1 MFKEKL
7 IELRKQNSHTQ
18 ESMAKQLHVSRSL
31 IAKWEQGRAYPTLDD
46 LNNILK
52 LYNLEFDD
60 LMTKEELK
68 NIYGIVSKKEKNK
81 KKIILSLTLII
92 SVLLVSISILPFCS
106 ITNVPQAT
114 KISAKY
120 SMKYGYNN
128 IVLED
133 GSMIELNEESPL
145 FINGESVKYQP
156 DTICYDSFN
165 ECKITYNL
173 YKKINGYNIIIDEFL
188 EIDSIEL
195 IEPISNNTLGFY
207 IDFEAIGLNNNPDYE
222 KDSVLYYYFDKE
234 THDVI
239 SNYSF
244 NQKLLHKEN
253 TEIGISYYEYLFEM
267 NLDFDN
273 VKEYY
278 LRNNPDIGHARIP
291 IYFILSNGEIS
302 SLPTHNYL
310 KKRKAT
316 HIELSWGSGI
326 GYGISDG
333 DFKMMV
339 CNVDSKFINPSSD
352 NLYQN
357 VLFKFKINMN

>member
-133 GSMIELNEESPL
+133 GSCFP
-145 FINGESVKYQP
+145 
-156 DTICYDSFN
+156 
-165 ECKITYNL
+165 
-173 YKKINGYNIIIDEFL
+173 
-188 EIDSIEL
+188 
-195 IEPISNNTLGFY
+195 
-207 IDFEAIGLNNNPDYE
+207 
-222 KDSVLYYYFDKE
+222 
-234 THDVI
+234 
-239 SNYSF
+239 
-244 NQKLLHKEN
+244 
-253 TEIGISYYEYLFEM
+253 
-267 NLDFDN
+267 
-273 VKEYY
+273 
-278 LRNNPDIGHARIP
+278 
-291 IYFILSNGEIS
+291 
-302 SLPTHNYL
+302 
-310 KKRKAT
+310 
-316 HIELSWGSGI
+316 
-326 GYGISDG
+326 
-333 DFKMMV
+333 
-339 CNVDSKFINPSSD
+339 
-352 NLYQN
+352 
-357 VLFKFKINMN
+357 

>member
-156 DTICYDSFN
+156 DTISYDS
-165 ECKITYNL
+165 E
-173 YKKINGYNIIIDEFL
+173 
-188 EIDSIEL
+188 
-195 IEPISNNTLGFY
+195 
-207 IDFEAIGLNNNPDYE
+207 
-222 KDSVLYYYFDKE
+222 
-234 THDVI
+234 
-239 SNYSF
+239 
-244 NQKLLHKEN
+244 
-253 TEIGISYYEYLFEM
+253 
-267 NLDFDN
+267 
-273 VKEYY
+273 
-278 LRNNPDIGHARIP
+278 
-291 IYFILSNGEIS
+291 
-302 SLPTHNYL
+302 
-310 KKRKAT
+310 
-316 HIELSWGSGI
+316 
-326 GYGISDG
+326 
-333 DFKMMV
+333 
-339 CNVDSKFINPSSD
+339 
-352 NLYQN
+352 
-357 VLFKFKINMN
+357 

>member
-207 IDFEAIGLNNNPDYE
+207 FDFEAIGLNNNPDYE

-239 SNYSF
+239 SNGSSF
-244 NQKLLHKEN
+244 FGWVGN
-253 TEIGISYYEYLFEM
+253 F
-267 NLDFDN
+267 
-273 VKEYY
+273 
-278 LRNNPDIGHARIP
+278 
-291 IYFILSNGEIS
+291 
-302 SLPTHNYL
+302 
-310 KKRKAT
+310 
-316 HIELSWGSGI
+316 
-326 GYGISDG
+326 
-333 DFKMMV
+333 
-339 CNVDSKFINPSSD
+339 
-352 NLYQN
+352 
-357 VLFKFKINMN
+357 